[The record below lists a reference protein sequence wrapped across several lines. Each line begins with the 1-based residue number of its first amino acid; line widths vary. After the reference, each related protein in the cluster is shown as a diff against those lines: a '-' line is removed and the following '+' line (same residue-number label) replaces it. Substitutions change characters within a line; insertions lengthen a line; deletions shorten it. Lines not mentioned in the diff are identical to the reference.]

1 MKVLQHGGCSWR
13 GERTVPHH
21 LSQIFSTITTVLG
34 PLVRCTP
41 GGGGPHVTLG
51 HNWYMLEGQWEVSMM
66 KKEVEPTTS
75 VYQSSHSIL
84 PTPMGYRWSEHAFNY
99 GAEHQA
105 GGCCPQD
112 NGPLSLGDHNVPCAV
127 CYRGCCDDSCTNY
140 LPIILDP
147 RVLWISYKHHSIF
160 LVYNVWILCFFI
172 ISVICKPAAVTESDN
187 LKLPCSHVT
196 STAMQHNCLQNG

>member
-1 MKVLQHGGCSWR
+1 
-13 GERTVPHH
+13 
-21 LSQIFSTITTVLG
+21 
-34 PLVRCTP
+34 
-41 GGGGPHVTLG
+41 
-51 HNWYMLEGQWEVSMM
+51 MLEGQREVSIM

-75 VYQSSHSIL
+75 AYQSSHSIL